1 MATNQVIEVR
11 GLRKVYAGTIAV
23 EAVDLDVAREEIFG
37 IVGPNGAGKTTTVEC
52 MASLRRPDAGSI
64 RVLGL
69 DPVADQRAVREVVGV
84 QLQQSALPA
93 RLRVREAL
101 DLFAAYYPQPLDV
114 GGLLADW
121 QLTDKA
127 NTAVASLSGGQRQ
140 RLFIALALVGNPE
153 IVVLDE
159 LTTGLDPHVR
169 RDTWALVQGLRDR
182 GVTVVLVTHFMDE
195 VERLCDRVAVIA
207 AGRVTAIGTPVELTE
222 LAANRGAVSS
232 TFEDTYLALTG
243 AGNPTI

>member
-1 MATNQVIEVR
+1 MATNTVIEVR
-11 GLRKVYAGTIAV
+11 GLRKVYGETVAV
-23 EAVDLDVAREEIFG
+23 QSVDLDVSRGEIFG

-52 MASLRRPDAGSI
+52 IASLRRPDAGSI

-69 DPVADQRAVREVVGV
+69 DPVADQKAVREVVGV

-101 DLFAAYYPQPLDV
+101 NLFAAYYPRPLSVD
-114 GGLLADW
+114 GLLTEW
-121 QLTDKA
+121 QLSDKM

-169 RDTWALVQGLRDR
+169 RDTWELVQALRDR
-182 GVTVVLVTHFMDE
+182 GVTVLLVTHFMDE

-207 AGRVTAIGTPVELTE
+207 AGRVTAIGTPAELTE
-222 LAANRGAVSS
+222 LAANRGAPSG
-232 TFEDTYLALTG
+232 TFEDTYLTLTG
-243 AGNPTI
+243 TGSLTI